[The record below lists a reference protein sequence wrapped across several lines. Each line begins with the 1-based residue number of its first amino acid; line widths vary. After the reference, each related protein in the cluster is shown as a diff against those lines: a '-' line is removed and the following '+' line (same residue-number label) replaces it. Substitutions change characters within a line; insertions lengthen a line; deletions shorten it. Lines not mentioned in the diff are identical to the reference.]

1 MHGFG
6 SLDRSSHR
14 QQEIDLSTIYSVEPV
29 TLMEKVW
36 QLQGSEVSFED
47 E

>member
-14 QQEIDLSTIYSVEPV
+14 QREIDLSTIYTVEPV
-29 TLMEKVW
+29 TLMGHCLATARFRIE
-36 QLQGSEVSFED
+36 LRR
-47 E
+47 